1 MKGKEGNFD
10 LFIANCY
17 FVSPERAIQ
26 RFGRLKSLPLKGKPR
41 FADLNLVSPNSGAH
55 FTPWVFAMSDG
66 CPWLEKIYLTDEDL
80 NVIAEW
86 FPGFWRTVTNIK
98 WSPVEFNTYPGR
110 LSNRVHELPPVD
122 LFVTTADPV
131 LEPPIITVNTVLSL
145 LALDYPANKLAC
157 YVSDDGGS
165 PLTFYSLLESINFAK
180 LWVPFCKKY
189 NVKVRA
195 PFQYFSDQEPLI
207 FGGISSDFREE
218 WKRLKDEYDK
228 LQQKIE
234 EATKHSHPYHLNG
247 MFDDFSNIERGD
259 NSSIVKILWEDKDNI
274 PEGLPHLVY
283 VSREK
288 RPKHA
293 HHYKAGAMNVLTRVS
308 GVMTNAPF
316 MLNVDCDMY
325 ANNPQVVLH
334 AMCLLLESNHKGE
347 EYAFVQYPQF
357 FYGCLPGD
365 PFGNHLI
372 VIQEYLI
379 RGVAGIQGPFYEG
392 TGCFHR
398 RKVIYGESP
407 VQHKNTRSN
416 INGKNKKLLRPSNIS
431 SSVKAAIQV
440 ADCSYESNTDWGTK
454 VGWVYGSATED
465 VLTGLGIHK
474 RGWRTAYLT
483 PNPPA
488 FLGCAPS
495 GGPACL
501 TQQKRAAT
509 GLLEI
514 LFSRNNPVIAT
525 ITCDLRFRQC
535 LMYLYLILW
544 GARSIPELCYTLLAA
559 YCLLTD
565 SSFMPT
571 VSENA
576 FLVPASLFIIYNLY
590 TLSEYLRCGLP
601 VRAWWN
607 NQRMARII
615 SSTAW
620 LFGVLSVVLKLL
632 GLSETVFEIT
642 RKDQNN
648 QDDGADIDPGRFTF
662 DDSPIF
668 VSGTALVLVHIS
680 ALGWTLLRAV
690 RNSGFVSR
698 SGLGE
703 IICSAWVVLSLV
715 PFAKGLFRRG
725 KYGIP
730 YSTIFKSKIL
740 VGLFIYFCI
749 SVSRN

>member
-1 MKGKEGNFD
+1 M
-10 LFIANCY
+10 AN
-17 FVSPERAIQ
+17 PI
-26 RFGRLKSLPLKGKPR
+26 SLPLQ
-41 FADLNLVSPNSGAH
+41 
-55 FTPWVFAMSDG
+55 
-66 CPWLEKIYLTDEDL
+66 EKIPRKNTLQRALHLIILSLLFSLLIYRFRSLRNHGTTWF
-80 NVIAEW
+80 IALLCESW
-86 FPGFWRTVTNIK
+86 FTFTWVLVVNIK
-98 WSPVEFNTYPGR
+98 WGPVEFKTYPGR

-122 LFVTTADPV
+122 LFVTTADAV

-218 WKRLKDEYDK
+218 WKKLKNEYDK

-234 EATKHSHPYHLNG
+234 EATKHCHPYHLND
-247 MFDDFSNIERGD
+247 MFDDFSKIERG
-259 NSSIVKILWEDKDNI
+259 NHSSIVKILWENKDNF

-372 VIQEYLI
+372 VIQEYLM
-379 RGVAGIQGPFYEG
+379 RGMAGIQGPLYGG

-407 VQHKNTRSN
+407 VQPKNTRSN
-416 INGKNKKLLRPSNIS
+416 VNGKSIEMTLKSKFGYSAELVVSVANLLSGKNKKMLRPSDIS
-431 SSVKAAIQV
+431 SSVKAAIEV
-440 ADCSYESNTDWGTK
+440 ADCSYESNTDWGTN
-454 VGWVYGSATED
+454 VGWVFGNRRHSHRTRDTQKGLAHSLSRTEP
-465 VLTGLGIHK
+465 TCI
-474 RGWRTAYLT
+474 
-483 PNPPA
+483 
-488 FLGCAPS
+488 
-495 GGPACL
+495 
-501 TQQKRAAT
+501 
-509 GLLEI
+509 
-514 LFSRNNPVIAT
+514 SR
-525 ITCDLRFRQC
+525 
-535 LMYLYLILW
+535 
-544 GARSIPELCYTLLAA
+544 
-559 YCLLTD
+559 
-565 SSFMPT
+565 
-571 VSENA
+571 VSKKA
-576 FLVPASLFIIYNLY
+576 FLVPASLFTIYNLY
-590 TLSEYLRCGLP
+590 TLLEYLRCGLP

-620 LFGVLSVVLKLL
+620 LFGVLSAVLKLL
-632 GLSETVFEIT
+632 RLSETVFELT

-648 QDDGADIDPGRFTF
+648 QDDDADIDPGRFTF

-668 VSGTALVLVHIS
+668 VPGTALVLVHIS

-690 RNSGFVSR
+690 RNSGFTSR

-703 IICSAWVVLSLV
+703 IICSAWVVLSLL

>member
-1 MKGKEGNFD
+1 MASQYKGH
-10 LFIANCY
+10 LM
-17 FVSPERAIQ
+17 
-26 RFGRLKSLPLKGKPR
+26 L
-41 FADLNLVSPNSGAH
+41 
-55 FTPWVFAMSDG
+55 
-66 CPWLEKIYLTDEDL
+66 
-80 NVIAEW
+80 
-86 FPGFWRTVTNIK
+86 TNIK
-98 WSPVEFNTYPGR
+98 WSPVEFKTYPGH
-110 LSNRVHELPPVD
+110 LSNRAHELPPVD

-218 WKRLKDEYDK
+218 WKKLKNEYDK

-234 EATKHSHPYHLNG
+234 EATKHCHPYHLNY
-247 MFDDFSNIERGD
+247 MFDDFSKIERG
-259 NSSIVKILWEDKDNI
+259 NHSSIVKILWENKDNF

-365 PFGNHLI
+365 PFGNHMI
-372 VIQEYLI
+372 VLQEYLM
-379 RGVAGIQGPFYEG
+379 RGIAGIQGPLYGG

-407 VQHKNTRSN
+407 VQPKNTRSN
-416 INGKNKKLLRPSNIS
+416 VNGKSIEMTLKSKFGYSAELVVSVANLLSGKNKKMLRPSDIS
-431 SSVKAAIQV
+431 SSVKAAIEV
-440 ADCSYESNTDWGTK
+440 ADCSYESNTDWGTN

-465 VLTGLGIHK
+465 ILTGLGIHK
-474 RGWRTAYLT
+474 RGWRTAYLA
-483 PNPPA
+483 PNPHA

-501 TQQKRAAT
+501 TQQKRWAT

-525 ITCDLRFRQC
+525 ITGDLQFRQC
-535 LMYLYLILW
+535 LMYLYINLW
-544 GARSIPELCYTLLAA
+544 GARSIPELCYALLPA

-571 VSENA
+571 VSKKA
-576 FLVPASLFIIYNLY
+576 FLVPASLFTIYNLY
-590 TLSEYLRCGLP
+590 TLLEYLRCGLP

-607 NQRMARII
+607 YQRMARII

-632 GLSETVFEIT
+632 RLSETVFELT

-648 QDDGADIDPGRFTF
+648 QDDDADIDPGRFTF

-668 VSGTALVLVHIS
+668 VPGTALVLVHIS

-690 RNSGFVSR
+690 RNSGFTSR

-703 IICSAWVVLSLV
+703 IICSAWVVLSLL